1 MIPPPLQRRRYKAVA
16 ALVAIGTTIAV
27 ATGTVAHSAAGTAQT
42 MTPAA
47 ATSPSMHSV
56 TLITGDVV
64 VLHDVGGG
72 HQAVD
77 VRRPHGAVGG
87 VRTETI
93 GTDLYVFPDEV
104 LPYVA
109 ADELDRRLF
118 DVTSLIK
125 QGYDDQHSDGIPM
138 IFSYASR
145 AAVTRSERA
154 TPRGLTRTRLL
165 PSINGKALRLDKHHA
180 RSTWSTLT
188 ASTVSTRSVGRP
200 ELADDVTKVWLDGKV
215 HADLA
220 ESTAQIG
227 APSAWAAGLNGA
239 GVKVAVLDTGADLN
253 HPDLADRVSESVSF
267 VPGEDASD
275 GHGHGTHTL
284 STVGGSGAAS
294 GGLEKGVAPGANL
307 IVGKV
312 LGNDGSGDDPWVIA
326 GMEWAAAQGA
336 KVISMS
342 LGGSDP
348 SDGTD
353 PMSVALDRLSAQSG
367 HCSSW
372 PPAIPEPG
380 PR

>member
-1 MIPPPLQRRRYKAVA
+1 VGAHAGGLEDTTA
-16 ALVAIGTTIAV
+16 AIASPV
-27 ATGTVAHSAAGTAQT
+27 GPEAQ
-42 MTPAA
+42 P
-47 ATSPSMHSV
+47 
-56 TLITGDVV
+56 
-64 VLHDVGGG
+64 
-72 HQAVD
+72 
-77 VRRPHGAVGG
+77 
-87 VRTETI
+87 
-93 GTDLYVFPDEV
+93 
-104 LPYVA
+104 
-109 ADELDRRLF
+109 
-118 DVTSLIK
+118 
-125 QGYDDQHSDGIPM
+125 
-138 IFSYASR
+138 
-145 AAVTRSERA
+145 
-154 TPRGLTRTRLL
+154 
-165 PSINGKALRLDKHHA
+165 
-180 RSTWSTLT
+180 
-188 ASTVSTRSVGRP
+188 ASTVSTRSAGQP